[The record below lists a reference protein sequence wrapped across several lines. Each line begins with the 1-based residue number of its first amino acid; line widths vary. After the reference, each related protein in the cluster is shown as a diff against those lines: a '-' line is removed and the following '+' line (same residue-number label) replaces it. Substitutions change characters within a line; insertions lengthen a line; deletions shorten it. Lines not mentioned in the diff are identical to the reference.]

1 MYLEEG
7 ENRVRQKE
15 PKSIVAVLVFAIGF
29 MVIFGIWYGPILN
42 FATMASP
49 GDLAQ
54 LIHIR

>member
-7 ENRVRQKE
+7 ENRIRQRE
-15 PKSIVAVLVFAIGF
+15 PKSIVAVLIFAIGF

-49 GDLAQ
+49 SDLMQ
-54 LIHIR
+54 LIHIK

>member
-15 PKSIVAVLVFAIGF
+15 PKSIVAVLIFAIGF
-29 MVIFGIWYGPILN
+29 MVILGIWYGPVLN

-49 GDLAQ
+49 GDLMQ
-54 LIHIR
+54 LIHIK